1 MTQASTGDTVR
12 IHYVGTLQDG
22 TQFDASTGRDP
33 LEFTIGENRILPL
46 LETAIVGMA
55 VGETATVA
63 IGATDA
69 YGVRDPEAVQQ
80 VERTMIPDEIEL
92 AVGNQLQASAQ
103 NGQTIVLTVVAFDD
117 ETVTVDGNH
126 PLAGEDLTFAIELV
140 EIVAA

>member
-126 PLAGEDLTFAIELV
+126 PLAGQDLTFAIELV